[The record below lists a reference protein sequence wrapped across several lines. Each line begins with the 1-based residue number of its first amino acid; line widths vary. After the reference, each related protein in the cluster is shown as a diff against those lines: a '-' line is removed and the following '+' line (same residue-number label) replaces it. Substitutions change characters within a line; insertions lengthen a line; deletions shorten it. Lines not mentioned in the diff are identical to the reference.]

1 MNMLETSLPVV
12 MRGPVKVHVLRL
24 TKFIAQVH
32 DCYNTVLERKFKQHF
47 KFPEGLKLKFQH

>member
-1 MNMLETSLPVV
+1 MLETSLPVV

-32 DCYNTVLERKFKQHF
+32 DCYNTVLKRKFKQHF
-47 KFPEGLKLKFQH
+47 KFPEGLKLKFHQG